1 MRIDTTPP
9 SVSSD
14 APSGWANT
22 PVTVTLSA
30 SDDASGVAYTQYKLD
45 GDQSWHDTTNNQF
58 TVAAPSDGSNDG
70 VHTYDYRAVD
80 NAGNESDGSCTVRID
95 TTGPVTTASGLQT
108 DDHSGWTTSAQQ
120 VSLDASDA
128 GVGMS
133 GGSAGTYYRLGSS
146 GPFTA
151 YTSPF
156 TVSGDGSHEVD
167 YYSVDALGNTETPVN
182 VGYVN
187 IDTTPPTTTA
197 SGLQTDDHSG
207 WSKTSPVSVTLSA
220 SDGESGMS
228 GGSAGTYYRLGSS
241 GPFTAYTSPFT
252 VSGDGSHEV
261 DYYSVDALGNTETTN
276 VGWVNIDTTPPSV
289 SSDAPSGGPTP
300 R

>member
-1 MRIDTTPP
+1 M
-9 SVSSD
+9 
-14 APSGWANT
+14 
-22 PVTVTLSA
+22 
-30 SDDASGVAYTQYKLD
+30 
-45 GDQSWHDTTNNQF
+45 
-58 TVAAPSDGSNDG
+58 
-70 VHTYDYRAVD
+70 
-80 NAGNESDGSCTVRID
+80 
-95 TTGPVTTASGLQT
+95 
-108 DDHSGWTTSAQQ
+108 
-120 VSLDASDA
+120 
-128 GVGMS
+128 
-133 GGSAGTYYRLGSS
+133 
-146 GPFTA
+146 
-151 YTSPF
+151 
-156 TVSGDGSHEVD
+156 
-167 YYSVDALGNTETPVN
+167 N